1 MKATQ
6 MSELEQEVMDIIWN
20 LKEVQVRDVLEKMQ
34 TKKNLAYTTIATIFN
49 RLEHKGLLNKNMRGS
64 AYLYSP
70 KVTKESYLESMAKTF
85 LGKFISSYGSVA
97 IASFAESIRDLPE
110 NRKKYLLELLEFEK
124 NDKQ

>member
-34 TKKNLAYTTIATIFN
+34 TKKSLAYTTIATIFN
-49 RLEHKGLLNKNMRGS
+49 RLEHKGLLNKSVRGS

-70 KVTKESYLESMAKTF
+70 KVTKESYLESIAKSF
-85 LGKFISSYGSVA
+85 LGKFVSSYGTVA

-110 NRKKYLLELLEFEK
+110 NKRKYLLELLEDEK